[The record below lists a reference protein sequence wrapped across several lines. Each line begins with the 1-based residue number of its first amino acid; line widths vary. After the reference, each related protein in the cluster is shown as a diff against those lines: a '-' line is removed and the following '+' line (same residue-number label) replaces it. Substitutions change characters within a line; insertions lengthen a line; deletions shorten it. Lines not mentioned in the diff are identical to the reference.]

1 MLYPTWERGLFASGG
16 LIEMTDDASSDAGQG
31 AEGAAR
37 LPLFYKS
44 FAPLDPNR
52 HGKLRL
58 KRKGDYGFARQSSIV
73 PLLCIEFGLAQ
84 KHYPIIFTRNA
95 PHLPMALVSYQQN
108 KNPLVQADGGWT
120 PGRYLP
126 AYLRRYPFA
135 LVPTSRESNRL
146 ALCIDEQSGLFEEG
160 AEGLFFDGD
169 QPSEK
174 TQELLAFC
182 REFDRQLTLT
192 QAFTA
197 RLAELDLLEETR
209 IRMRHAESSMDL
221 QGFMA
226 VSEKR
231 LNALSDEQLLTLRPN
246 GYLPVIYAHLMSL
259 AGEQSVASQSKGV
272 AQLAQDA

>member
-1 MLYPTWERGLFASGG
+1 
-16 LIEMTDDASSDAGQG
+16 MTDDASKAADT
-31 AEGAAR
+31 AAR

-44 FAPLDPNR
+44 FAPLDPKK
-52 HGKLRL
+52 HGNLRL
-58 KRKGDYGFARQSSIV
+58 KRKGDYGFARESAIL
-73 PLLCIEFGLAQ
+73 PLLCIEFGVAQ

-108 KNPLVQADGGWT
+108 RNPLIKEDGSWT
-120 PGRYLP
+120 AGRYLP

-146 ALCIDEQSGLFEEG
+146 ALCIDEQSDLFEEG

-174 TQELLAFC
+174 TQEILGFC
-182 REFDRQLTLT
+182 SEFDRQLSLT
-192 QAFTA
+192 QAFSA
-197 RLAELDLLEETR
+197 RLEELGLLEETR
-209 IRMRHAESSMDL
+209 IRMRQGDSSLDL

-226 VSEKR
+226 VSEKK
-231 LNALSDEQLLTLRPN
+231 LNALSDKELLTLRPN
-246 GYLPVIYAHLMSL
+246 GYLPVLYAHLMSL
-259 AGEQSVASQSKGV
+259 AGEQSVASQRKGV